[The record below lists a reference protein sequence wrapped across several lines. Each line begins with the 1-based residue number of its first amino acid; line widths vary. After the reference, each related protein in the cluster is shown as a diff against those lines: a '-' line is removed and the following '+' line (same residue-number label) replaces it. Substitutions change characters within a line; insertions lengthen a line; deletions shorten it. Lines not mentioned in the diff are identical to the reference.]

1 MQEKDTFIHSILWI
15 ERSPRQTR
23 ILSRQKP
30 EHLMGLSPSVDSE
43 SSSTSGSPAPCS
55 KSSQSRANSNDLKDG
70 RRKSISRM
78 GDDYTIIDS
87 FPERT
92 QAGDLFGAAVGS
104 RHLPPVSGILSI
116 NI

>member
-78 GDDYTIIDS
+78 GDDYTIDS